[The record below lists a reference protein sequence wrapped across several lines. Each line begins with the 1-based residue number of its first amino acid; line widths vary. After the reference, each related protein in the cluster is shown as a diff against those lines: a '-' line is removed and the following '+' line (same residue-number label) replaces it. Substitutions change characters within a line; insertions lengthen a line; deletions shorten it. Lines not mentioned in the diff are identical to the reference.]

1 MIVAHGIA
9 STGSAHETGGG
20 PQRLRGAAMEVSLS
34 ALSLRLP
41 QGATMRLEAAR
52 GAELRVRGG
61 TLWLTEEGRPDDVF
75 LGPGA
80 SWRLRADGR
89 TVVEADSASD
99 FELVGAGSPWRIAPW
114 ASHGASLATRLRGS
128 LARLRGT
135 PGWMPVP
142 PPSALLR

>member
-1 MIVAHGIA
+1 
-9 STGSAHETGGG
+9 
-20 PQRLRGAAMEVSLS
+20 MEVSLS

-99 FELVGAGSPWRIAPW
+99 FELVGPGSPWRIAPR
-114 ASHGASLATRLRGS
+114 ASPGTTLAARLRGS

>member
-1 MIVAHGIA
+1 
-9 STGSAHETGGG
+9 
-20 PQRLRGAAMEVSLS
+20 
-34 ALSLRLP
+34 
-41 QGATMRLEAAR
+41 
-52 GAELRVRGG
+52 VRCG

-80 SWRLRADGR
+80 AWRLRADGR

-99 FELVGAGSPWRIAPW
+99 FELLGPGSPWRIAPR
-114 ASHGASLATRLRGS
+114 ASPGTTLAARLRGS
-128 LARLRGT
+128 LARLRGA

>member
-9 STGSAHETGGG
+9 STGPIHATGGG

-89 TVVEADSASD
+89 TVVEAGSASD
-99 FELVGAGSPWRIAPW
+99 FELVGPGSPWRIAPR
-114 ASHGASLATRLRGS
+114 ASPGTTLAARLRSS
-128 LARLRGT
+128 LARLRRA
-135 PGWMPVP
+135 PGWMPLP
-142 PPSALLR
+142 PPSARLR